1 MEALFKQDAKRK
13 WPSIHLTH
21 FERQGHIWLYTD
33 FTLWSPYC
41 SAQTLQCEQH
51 MVLHKLYTET
61 SYGSFRDFTIWTP
74 YGYTETFTLPDTI
87 VPHKLYNVDNIWFY
101 TNYTLKHRMVPTE
114 TLHFGHHMVLHRL
127 LDCEHH
133 TVLQKTLQPPYGSTQ
148 TLHLRHRTVCQLVT
162 GF

>member
-74 YGYTETFTLPDTI
+74 YGYTDFYTARYHCSTQTLQCGQYM
-87 VPHKLYNVDNIWFY
+87 VLHKLY
-101 TNYTLKHRMVPTE
+101 TE
-114 TLHFGHHMVLHRL
+114 TPYGSYRDF
-127 LDCEHH
+127 
-133 TVLQKTLQPPYGSTQ
+133 TLRTPYGSTQ
-148 TLHLRHRTVCQLVT
+148 TFRL
-162 GF
+162 